1 LRANQKSKIEIP
13 KSKMFGM
20 VATSVMR
27 RTADIAQQ
35 RRWIVGGGV
44 VVIGLLCLWFFAVQ
58 VPADVV
64 SSYRFTG
71 GGDPVQL
78 PVLDLPTRLTNLALA
93 LVLVLVGA
101 FHAARGIKNSAVLFG
116 IGALLVLLIF
126 LTWSIRGA
134 SLNLTGLLESTL
146 IRSIPFLL
154 GALSGILC
162 ERSGII
168 NIAIEGMM
176 LTAAFVSVIVA
187 AFTGSLWLGLA
198 AGIGSGA
205 LIAGVHAVFSI
216 RFKVDQIISGTVIN
230 IFATG
235 ITNFLNLR
243 WLTVNQD
250 LNDSGTFTKIPIP
263 LLSQIPVVGTIL
275 FNQIILV
282 YVALV
287 LMFVVNFVLFQTRWG
302 LRTRAVGEHPK
313 AADTLGVDVFK
324 IRYINVIIGGML
336 AALGGCF
343 LTLGS
348 VGRFDKLM
356 TNGRGFIALAAM
368 IFGNWNPFGAFGASL
383 LFGFMDSL
391 QLKLQ
396 ILTSVIPSEFLLMAP
411 YLATMVVLAGVVGRV
426 RPPAAEGTPY
436 EKQ

>member
-1 LRANQKSKIEIP
+1 
-13 KSKMFGM
+13 MFGM
-20 VATSVMR
+20 VATAAARKASDV
-27 RTADIAQQ
+27 AQQ
-35 RRWIVGGGV
+35 RRWLVGGML
-44 VVIGLLCLWFFAVQ
+44 VVIGLLCLWFFAMQ
-58 VPADVV
+58 VPADVI
-64 SSYRFTG
+64 SKYRFSG

-78 PVLDLPTRLTNLALA
+78 PVIELPTRLTNFILALA
-93 LVLVLVGA
+93 LIAFGA
-101 FHAARGIKNSAVLFG
+101 FHITRGVAHSGALFG
-116 IGALLVLLIF
+116 VSASLLLAIF

-154 GALSGILC
+154 GALSGIMC

-176 LTAAFVSVIVA
+176 LTAAFVSVIVGA
-187 AFTGSLWLGLA
+187 LTGNLWIALVAGLL
-198 AGIGSGA
+198 SGA
-205 LIAGVHAVFSI
+205 LIAGAHAVLSI

-230 IFATG
+230 IFAAG
-235 ITNFLNLR
+235 LTNFLNLR
-243 WLTVNQD
+243 WLTVNQE
-250 LNDSGTFTKIPIP
+250 LNNSGTFAKLPIP
-263 LLSQIPVVGTIL
+263 FLSDIPVLGTIL

-282 YVALV
+282 YIALG
-287 LMFVVNFVLFQTRWG
+287 LMFAVNFLLFSTRWG

-313 AADTLGVDVFK
+313 AADTLGVNVFK
-324 IRYINVIIGGML
+324 IRYANVIFAGML
-336 AALGGCF
+336 AALGGAF

-368 IFGNWNPFGAFGASL
+368 IFGNWNPFGSFGASL

-411 YLATMVVLAGVVGRV
+411 YLATIIVLAGVVGRV
-426 RPPAAEGTPY
+426 RPPAAEGIPY

>member
-1 LRANQKSKIEIP
+1 
-13 KSKMFGM
+13 MFGM
-20 VATSVMR
+20 VATAAARKASDV
-27 RTADIAQQ
+27 AQQ
-35 RRWIVGGGV
+35 RRWLVGGMIV
-44 VVIGLLCLWFFAVQ
+44 ALGLLCLWFFALQ
-58 VPADVV
+58 VPADVI
-64 SSYRFTG
+64 SKYRFSG

-78 PVLDLPTRLTNLALA
+78 PVIELPTRLTNLILALA
-93 LVLVLVGA
+93 LIAFGA
-101 FHAARGIKNSAVLFG
+101 FHITRGVARSSALFG
-116 IGALLVLLIF
+116 VSASLLLAIF

-134 SLNLTGLLESTL
+134 SLNMTGLLESTL

-154 GALSGILC
+154 GALSGIMC

-176 LTAAFVSVIVA
+176 LTAAFVSVIVGA
-187 AFTGSLWLGLA
+187 LTGNLWIALVAGLL
-198 AGIGSGA
+198 SGA
-205 LIAGVHAVFSI
+205 VIAGAHAVLSI

-230 IFATG
+230 IFAAG
-235 ITNFLNLR
+235 LTNFLNLR
-243 WLTVNQD
+243 WLTVNQE
-250 LNDSGTFTKIPIP
+250 LNNSGTFAKLPIP
-263 LLSQIPVVGTIL
+263 FLSDIPVLGTIL

-282 YVALV
+282 YIALG
-287 LMFVVNFVLFQTRWG
+287 LMFVVNFLLFSTRWG

-313 AADTLGVDVFK
+313 AADTLGVNVFK
-324 IRYINVIIGGML
+324 IRYANVIFAGML
-336 AALGGCF
+336 AALGGAF

-368 IFGNWNPFGAFGASL
+368 IFGNWNPFGSFGASL

-411 YLATMVVLAGVVGRV
+411 YLATIIVLAGVVGRV
-426 RPPAAEGTPY
+426 RPPAAEGIPY

>member
-1 LRANQKSKIEIP
+1 
-13 KSKMFGM
+13 MFGM
-20 VATSVMR
+20 VATAAARKASDV
-27 RTADIAQQ
+27 AQQ
-35 RRWIVGGGV
+35 RRWLVGGML
-44 VVIGLLCLWFFAVQ
+44 VVIGLLCLWFFAMQ
-58 VPADVV
+58 VPADVI
-64 SSYRFTG
+64 SKYRFSG

-78 PVLDLPTRLTNLALA
+78 PVIELPTRLTNFILALA
-93 LVLVLVGA
+93 LIAFGA
-101 FHAARGIKNSAVLFG
+101 FHITRGVAHSGALFG
-116 IGALLVLLIF
+116 VSASLLLAIF

-154 GALSGILC
+154 GALSGIMC

-176 LTAAFVSVIVA
+176 LTAAFVSVIVGA
-187 AFTGSLWLGLA
+187 LTGNLWIALVAGLL
-198 AGIGSGA
+198 SGA
-205 LIAGVHAVFSI
+205 LIAGAHAVLSI

-230 IFATG
+230 IFAAG
-235 ITNFLNLR
+235 LTNFLNLR
-243 WLTVNQD
+243 WLTVNQE
-250 LNDSGTFTKIPIP
+250 LNNSGTFAKLPIP
-263 LLSQIPVVGTIL
+263 LLSDIPVLGTIL

-282 YVALV
+282 YIALG
-287 LMFVVNFVLFQTRWG
+287 LMFAVNFLLFSTRWG

-313 AADTLGVDVFK
+313 AADTLGVNVFK
-324 IRYINVIIGGML
+324 IRYANVIFAGML
-336 AALGGCF
+336 AALGGAF

-368 IFGNWNPFGAFGASL
+368 IFGNWNPFGSFGASL

-411 YLATMVVLAGVVGRV
+411 YLATIIVLAGVVGRV
-426 RPPAAEGTPY
+426 RPPAAEGIPY

>member
-1 LRANQKSKIEIP
+1 
-13 KSKMFGM
+13 MFGM
-20 VATSVMR
+20 VATGVMR
-27 RTADIAQQ
+27 RTADAAQQ
-35 RRWIVGGGV
+35 RRWISGGIIIV
-44 VVIGLLCLWFFAVQ
+44 LGLVFLWLFSIN
-58 VPADVV
+58 VPADEV
-64 SSYRFTG
+64 STYRFTG
-71 GGDPVQL
+71 GGDPIQL
-78 PVLDLPTRLTNLALA
+78 PELELPTATTNLILS
-93 LVLVLVGA
+93 LLLIGVGVL
-101 FHAARGIKNSAVLFG
+101 HAVRGIKNSGVLFG
-116 IGALLVLLIF
+116 VVSLLALSIF

-134 SLNLTGLLESTL
+134 SLNLTGLAESTL

-154 GALSGILC
+154 GALSGIMC

-187 AFTGSLWLGLA
+187 SATDSLWLGLI
-198 AGIGSGA
+198 AGLGSGA
-205 LIAGVHAVFSI
+205 LMAAVHAVFSI

-230 IFATG
+230 ILAVGLTSY
-235 ITNFLNLR
+235 LNLR
-243 WLTVNQD
+243 WLTPVQE
-250 LNDSGTFTKIPIP
+250 LNNAGTFPKIAIPVLSEIPI
-263 LLSQIPVVGTIL
+263 LGVIFFDQ
-275 FNQIILV
+275 NIIV
-282 YVALV
+282 YGALI
-287 LMFVVNFVLFQTRWG
+287 LMFIINFLLFSTRWG

-313 AADTLGVDVFK
+313 AADTLGVNVFR
-324 IRYINVIIGGML
+324 IRYVNVIAAGAI
-336 AALGGCF
+336 AALAGAF

-411 YLATMVVLAGVVGRV
+411 YLATMIVLAGVVGRV
-426 RPPAAEGTPY
+426 RPPAAEGIPY

>member
-1 LRANQKSKIEIP
+1 
-13 KSKMFGM
+13 MFGM
-20 VATSVMR
+20 VATSVAR
-27 RTADIAQQ
+27 KTSDFAQQ
-35 RRWIVGGGV
+35 RRWIAGALIVGV
-44 VVIGLLCLWFFAVQ
+44 GLLALWFFALQ
-58 VPADVV
+58 VPADQV
-64 SSYRFTG
+64 SKYRFSG
-71 GGDPVQL
+71 GGDAVQL
-78 PVLDLPTRLTNLALA
+78 PVVELPTGTTNLILSLLLIAFGIYH
-93 LVLVLVGA
+93 LV
-101 FHAARGIKNSAVLFG
+101 RGLTNSAVLFG
-116 IGALLVLLIF
+116 VIAFLLLAIF

-154 GALSGILC
+154 GALSGIMC

-176 LTAAFVSVIVA
+176 LTAAFVSVIVG
-187 AFTGSLWLGLA
+187 AFTGNLWIALV
-198 AGIGSGA
+198 AGVLSGA
-205 LIAGVHAVFSI
+205 LVAGAHALLSI

-230 IFATG
+230 IFAVG
-235 ITNFLNLR
+235 LTNFLNLR
-243 WLTVNQD
+243 WLTTNQE
-250 LNDSGTFTKIPIP
+250 LNDSGVFTKVPIP
-263 LLSQIPVVGTIL
+263 LLSEIPVLGTIL
-275 FNQIILV
+275 FNQIALV
-282 YVALV
+282 YIALL
-287 LMFVVNFVLFQTRWG
+287 LMFAVNFLLFSTRWG

-324 IRYINVIIGGML
+324 IRYVNVIFGGML
-336 AALGGCF
+336 AALGGVF

-411 YLATMVVLAGVVGRV
+411 YLATMIVLAGVVGRV
-426 RPPAAEGTPY
+426 RPPAAEGIPY

>member
-1 LRANQKSKIEIP
+1 
-13 KSKMFGM
+13 M

-27 RTADIAQQ
+27 KASDLAQQ
-35 RRWIVGGGV
+35 QRWIVGGVIV
-44 VVIGLLCLWFFAVQ
+44 VVGLLCVWFFGFQA
-58 VPADVV
+58 PADAV
-64 SSYRFTG
+64 SKYRFSG
-71 GGDPVQL
+71 GGDPIQL
-78 PVLDLPTRLTNLALA
+78 PTLELPTATTNLILSLLLIAFGIYH
-93 LVLVLVGA
+93 LV
-101 FHAARGIKNSAVLFG
+101 RGLKNSAVLFG
-116 IGALLVLLIF
+116 VVAFLLLAIF

-134 SLNLTGLLESTL
+134 SLNMTGLLESTL

-154 GALSGILC
+154 GALSGIMC

-176 LTAAFVSVIVA
+176 LTAAFVSVIVG
-187 AFTGSLWLGLA
+187 AFTDNLWLGLA
-198 AGIGSGA
+198 AGVVSGA

-230 IFATG
+230 IFAVG
-235 ITNFLNLR
+235 MTNFLNLR
-243 WLTVNQD
+243 WLTVNQE
-250 LNDSGTFTKIPIP
+250 LNDSGTFAKVPIPI
-263 LLSQIPVVGTIL
+263 LSQIPVLGTIL
-275 FNQIILV
+275 FNQIVLV
-282 YVALV
+282 YVALL
-287 LMFVVNFVLFQTRWG
+287 LMFFVNFLLFQTRWG

-324 IRYINVIIGGML
+324 IRYINVIFAGML
-336 AALGGCF
+336 AALGGAF

-426 RPPAAEGTPY
+426 RPPAAEGVPY

>member
-1 LRANQKSKIEIP
+1 
-13 KSKMFGM
+13 MFGM

-27 RTADIAQQ
+27 RTADVAQQ
-35 RRWIVGGGV
+35 RRWITGG
-44 VVIGLLCLWFFAVQ
+44 IIIALGLVMLWFMSVNVSAEQ
-58 VPADVV
+58 V
-64 SSYRFTG
+64 STYRFTG

-78 PVLDLPTRLTNLALA
+78 PTVGLPTATTNLFLS
-93 LVLVLVGA
+93 LLLIGVGVL
-101 FHAARGIKNSAVLFG
+101 HAARGIKNSGILFG
-116 IGALLVLLIF
+116 LVSLLALAIF

-134 SLNLTGLLESTL
+134 SLNLTGLAESTL
-146 IRSIPFLL
+146 IRAVPFLL
-154 GALSGILC
+154 GALSGIMC

-176 LTAAFVSVIVA
+176 LTAAFISVIVA
-187 AFTGSLWLGLA
+187 SASGNIWLGLA
-198 AGIGSGA
+198 AGVISGGM
-205 LIAGVHAVFSI
+205 IAGVHALFSI

-230 IFATG
+230 IFAVG
-235 ITNFLNLR
+235 ITNYLNLR
-243 WLTVNQD
+243 WLTPVQE
-250 LNDSGTFTKIPIP
+250 LNNSGTFDKIAIPFLADIPI
-263 LLSQIPVVGTIL
+263 LGVIF
-275 FNQIILV
+275 FNQNILV
-282 YVALV
+282 YTALI
-287 LMFVVNFVLFQTRWG
+287 LMLVVNFMLFSTRWG

-313 AADTLGVDVFK
+313 AADTLGVDVFR
-324 IRYINVIIGGML
+324 IRYTNVILAGML
-336 AALGGCF
+336 AALGGAF
-343 LTLGS
+343 LSIGS

-411 YLATMVVLAGVVGRV
+411 YLATMIVLAGVVGRV
-426 RPPAAEGTPY
+426 RPPAAEGVPY

>member
-1 LRANQKSKIEIP
+1 
-13 KSKMFGM
+13 MFGM

-27 RTADIAQQ
+27 KTSDIAQQ
-35 RRWIVGGGV
+35 RRWIVGGVIIV
-44 VVIGLLCLWFFAVQ
+44 VGLLCLWVFSIQ
-58 VPADVV
+58 VPGDVI
-64 SSYRFTG
+64 SKYRFSG

-78 PVLDLPTRLTNLALA
+78 PVVELPTATTNLILSILLIA
-93 LVLVLVGA
+93 VGA
-101 FHAARGIKNSAVLFG
+101 YHAARGIKNSGILFG
-116 IGALLVLLIF
+116 LVAFLLLAVF

-134 SLNLTGLLESTL
+134 SLNMTGLLESTL

-154 GALSGILC
+154 GALSGIMC

-176 LTAAFVSVIVA
+176 LTAAFVSVIVG
-187 AFTGSLWLGLA
+187 AFTGNLWIALA
-198 AGIGSGA
+198 AGVLSGA
-205 LIAGVHAVFSI
+205 VIAGVHAVFSI

-230 IFATG
+230 IFAVG
-235 ITNFLNLR
+235 LTNFLNLR
-243 WLTVNQD
+243 WLTVNQE
-250 LNDSGTFTKIPIP
+250 LNDSGTFSKVPIP
-263 LLSQIPVVGTIL
+263 FLSQIPVIGTIL
-275 FNQIILV
+275 FNQIALV
-282 YVALV
+282 YIALL
-287 LMFVVNFVLFQTRWG
+287 LMFFVNFLLFSTRWG

-313 AADTLGVDVFK
+313 AADTLGVNVFR
-324 IRYINVIIGGML
+324 IRYVNVIFAGML
-336 AALGGCF
+336 AALGGAF

-411 YLATMVVLAGVVGRV
+411 YLATMIVLAGVVGRV
-426 RPPAAEGTPY
+426 RAPAAEGVPY

>member
-1 LRANQKSKIEIP
+1 
-13 KSKMFGM
+13 MFGM

-27 RTADIAQQ
+27 RTGDAVQQ
-35 RRWIVGGGV
+35 RRWVSAGIIIALG
-44 VVIGLLCLWFFAVQ
+44 ILFLWFFAIS
-58 VPADVV
+58 VPGDAV
-64 SSYRFTG
+64 SKYRFTG

-78 PVLDLPTRLTNLALA
+78 PTVELPTGTTNLILA
-93 LVLVLVGA
+93 LLLIGIGI
-101 FHAARGIKNSAVLFG
+101 FHGVRGIKNSGVLFAT
-116 IGALLVLLIF
+116 IALLGLAIF

-134 SLNLTGLLESTL
+134 SLNLTGLAESTL

-154 GALSGILC
+154 GALSGIMC

-176 LTAAFVSVIVA
+176 LTAAFVSVIV
-187 AFTGSLWLGLA
+187 GSVSGNLWLGLI
-198 AGIGSGA
+198 AGLGAGA
-205 LIAGVHAVFSI
+205 LIAGAHAVFSI
-216 RFKVDQIISGTVIN
+216 RFNVDQIISGTVIN
-230 IFATG
+230 IFAVG
-235 ITNFLNLR
+235 LTNYLNLR
-243 WLTVNQD
+243 WLTPMQE
-250 LNDSGTFTKIPIP
+250 LNNSGTFDKIAIP
-263 LLSQIPVVGTIL
+263 GLAQIPVLGVIF
-275 FNQIILV
+275 FNQNILV
-282 YVALV
+282 YVTLI
-287 LMFVVNFVLFQTRWG
+287 LMLVVNFMLFSTRWG

-313 AADTLGVDVFK
+313 AADTLGVNVFR
-324 IRYINVIIGGML
+324 IRYTNVIFAGVL

-411 YLATMVVLAGVVGRV
+411 YLATMIVLAGVVGRV
-426 RPPAAEGTPY
+426 RAPAAEGVPY

>member
-1 LRANQKSKIEIP
+1 
-13 KSKMFGM
+13 M
-20 VATSVMR
+20 
-27 RTADIAQQ
+27 AQQ
-35 RRWIVGGGV
+35 RRWIVGAVIV
-44 VVIGLLCLWFFAVQ
+44 VAGLLCAYFFSLQ
-58 VPADVV
+58 VTGDAI

-78 PVLDLPTRLTNLALA
+78 PVVRLPTALTTLL
-93 LVLVLVGA
+93 LSVVLMAVGVI
-101 FHAARGIKNSAVLFG
+101 HATRGIKNTGVLFG
-116 IGALLVLLIF
+116 LVSFLLVTIF
-126 LTWSIRGA
+126 LTWSIRGQ

-154 GALSGILC
+154 GALSGLMC

-187 AFTGSLWLGLA
+187 SFTDNLWIGLA
-198 AGIGSGA
+198 AGVGSGA
-205 LIAGVHAVFSI
+205 LIAGIHAVFSI
-216 RFKVDQIISGTVIN
+216 KFKVDQIISGTVIN
-230 IFATG
+230 IFAVG
-235 ITNFLNLR
+235 LTNFLNLR
-243 WLTVNQD
+243 WLQINQD
-250 LNDSGTFTKIPIP
+250 LNDSGTFAKIPIP
-263 LLSQIPVVGTIL
+263 GLADIPVLGTVL
-275 FNQIILV
+275 FNQNILV
-282 YVALV
+282 YLAIA
-287 LMFVVNFVLFQTRWG
+287 LMFAINFLLFSTRWG

-313 AADTLGVDVFK
+313 AADTLGVNVFR
-324 IRYINVIIGGML
+324 IRYTNVIIAGML

-343 LTLGS
+343 LTLAS

-411 YLATMVVLAGVVGRV
+411 YLATMIVLAGVVGRV
-426 RPPAAEGTPY
+426 RAPAAEGIPY

>member
-1 LRANQKSKIEIP
+1 
-13 KSKMFGM
+13 MFGM

-27 RTADIAQQ
+27 RTSDVAQQ
-35 RRWIVGGGV
+35 RRWIAGALIIV
-44 VVIGLLCLWFFAVQ
+44 VGLLFLYFFSIQVAGDAV
-58 VPADVV
+58 
-64 SSYRFTG
+64 SKYRFSG
-71 GGDPVQL
+71 GGDPIQL
-78 PVLDLPTRLTNLALA
+78 PVIELPTATTNLVLA
-93 LVLVLVGA
+93 ILLIAVGA
-101 FHAARGIKNSAVLFG
+101 FHAARGIKNTGILFG
-116 IGALLVLLIF
+116 LVAFLILAVF

-154 GALSGILC
+154 GALSGIMC

-187 AFTGSLWLGLA
+187 SYVDNLWIGLA
-198 AGIGSGA
+198 AGIASGA

-216 RFKVDQIISGTVIN
+216 KFKVDQIISGTVIN
-230 IFATG
+230 IFAVG
-235 ITNFLNLR
+235 LTNFLNLR
-243 WLTVNQD
+243 WLTPVQE
-250 LNDSGTFTKIPIP
+250 LNDSGTFSKVPIP
-263 LLSQIPVVGTIL
+263 FLAQIPVLGTVL
-275 FNQIILV
+275 FNQTILV
-282 YVALV
+282 YSALI
-287 LMFVVNFVLFQTRWG
+287 LMFVVNFLLFSTRWG

-313 AADTLGVDVFK
+313 AADTLGVNVFL
-324 IRYINVIIGGML
+324 IRYTNVIFAGML
-336 AALGGCF
+336 AALGGVF
-343 LTLGS
+343 LTLAS

-411 YLATMVVLAGVVGRV
+411 YLATMIVLAGVVGRV
-426 RPPAAEGTPY
+426 RPPAAEGIPY

>member
-1 LRANQKSKIEIP
+1 
-13 KSKMFGM
+13 M
-20 VATSVMR
+20 VATSVVR
-27 RTADIAQQ
+27 KTTDFAQQ
-35 RRWIVGGGV
+35 RRWLVGGIIVAVGV
-44 VVIGLLCLWFFAVQ
+44 LCLWFFAIQ
-58 VPADVV
+58 VPADAV
-64 SSYRFTG
+64 SKYRFSG
-71 GGDPVQL
+71 GGDAVQL
-78 PVLDLPTRLTNLALA
+78 PVLELPTGTTNLL
-93 LVLVLVGA
+93 LCILLIVFGLYHLG
-101 FHAARGIKNSAVLFG
+101 RGIRNVGMVFG
-116 IGALLVLLIF
+116 VTALLLLLVF

-134 SLNLTGLLESTL
+134 SLNVTGLLESTL

-154 GALSGILC
+154 GALSGIMC

-176 LTAAFVSVIVA
+176 LTAAFVSVIVG
-187 AFTGSLWLGLA
+187 AFTGNLWIALV
-198 AGIGSGA
+198 AGILSGA
-205 LIAGVHAVFSI
+205 LIGGAHAFLSI

-230 IFATG
+230 IFAVG
-235 ITNFLNLR
+235 LTNFLNLR
-243 WLTVNQD
+243 WLTTNQE
-250 LNDSGTFTKIPIP
+250 LNDSGVFTKVPIP
-263 LLSQIPVVGTIL
+263 FLAEIPVVGTIL
-275 FNQIILV
+275 FNQIALV
-282 YVALV
+282 YIALL
-287 LMFVVNFVLFQTRWG
+287 LMFAVNFLLFSTRWG

-313 AADTLGVDVFK
+313 AADTLGVNVFK
-324 IRYINVIIGGML
+324 IRYVNVIFAGML
-336 AALGGCF
+336 AALGGAF

-411 YLATMVVLAGVVGRV
+411 YLATMIVLAGVVGRV
-426 RPPAAEGTPY
+426 RPPAAEGIPY

>member
-1 LRANQKSKIEIP
+1 
-13 KSKMFGM
+13 MFGM
-20 VATSVMR
+20 VATSAVR
-27 RTADIAQQ
+27 RTADAAKQH
-35 RRWIVGGGV
+35 RWITGGIIV
-44 VVIGLLCLWFFAVQ
+44 AIGLLCLWFLALQ
-58 VPADVV
+58 VPADET
-64 SSYRFTG
+64 SRYRFSG

-78 PVLDLPTRLTNLALA
+78 PVIELPTGTTNLILSI
-93 LVLVLVGA
+93 LLIVFGLYHLG
-101 FHAARGIKNSAVLFG
+101 RGIKNVGIVFG
-116 IGALLVLLIF
+116 VTALLLMMVF

-134 SLNLTGLLESTL
+134 SLNLTGLAESTL

-154 GALSGILC
+154 GALSGIMC

-176 LTAAFVSVIVA
+176 LTSAFVSVIVA
-187 AFTGSLWLGLA
+187 SFTDNLWLGLA
-198 AGIGSGA
+198 AGLGSGMLLAGAHA
-205 LIAGVHAVFSI
+205 LFSI
-216 RFKVDQIISGTVIN
+216 RFKMDQIISGTVIN
-230 IFATG
+230 IFAVGMTS
-235 ITNFLNLR
+235 FLNLR
-243 WLTVNQD
+243 WLTPVQE
-250 LNDSGTFTKIPIP
+250 LNDSGIFGKIALPG
-263 LLSQIPVVGTIL
+263 LAQIPVLGTIF
-275 FNQIILV
+275 FNQNILV
-282 YVALV
+282 YVALA
-287 LMFVVNFVLFQTRWG
+287 LMFFVNFLLFSTRWG

-324 IRYINVIIGGML
+324 IRYANVIFAGAL
-336 AALGGCF
+336 AALGGAF
-343 LTLGS
+343 LSVGS

-426 RPPAAEGTPY
+426 RPPAAEGVPY

>member
-1 LRANQKSKIEIP
+1 LSLI
-13 KSKMFGM
+13 
-20 VATSVMR
+20 
-27 RTADIAQQ
+27 
-35 RRWIVGGGV
+35 
-44 VVIGLLCLWFFAVQ
+44 VIGI
-58 VPADVV
+58 
-64 SSYRFTG
+64 G
-71 GGDPVQL
+71 I
-78 PVLDLPTRLTNLALA
+78 
-93 LVLVLVGA
+93 
-101 FHAARGIKNSAVLFG
+101 FHGVRGVKSTPLLFG
-116 IGALLVLLIF
+116 ITAGVLLATF
-126 LTWSIRGA
+126 LTWSVRDA
-134 SLNLTGLLESTL
+134 SLNLTGMLSSTL
-146 IRSIPFLL
+146 IRAIPFLL
-154 GALSGILC
+154 GALSGIMC

-282 YVALV
+282 YVALA

-313 AADTLGVDVFK
+313 AADTLGV
-324 IRYINVIIGGML
+324 
-336 AALGGCF
+336 
-343 LTLGS
+343 
-348 VGRFDKLM
+348 
-356 TNGRGFIALAAM
+356 
-368 IFGNWNPFGAFGASL
+368 
-383 LFGFMDSL
+383 
-391 QLKLQ
+391 
-396 ILTSVIPSEFLLMAP
+396 
-411 YLATMVVLAGVVGRV
+411 
-426 RPPAAEGTPY
+426 
-436 EKQ
+436 

>member
-1 LRANQKSKIEIP
+1 
-13 KSKMFGM
+13 MFGM

-27 RTADIAQQ
+27 RTADAAQQ
-35 RRWIVGGGV
+35 RRWVTAGIIIALG
-44 VVIGLLCLWFFAVQ
+44 ILCLWFFSIN
-58 VPADVV
+58 V
-64 SSYRFTG
+64 SGDEISKYGFTG
-71 GGDPVQL
+71 GGDPIQL
-78 PVLDLPTRLTNLALA
+78 PRISLPTATTNLILA
-93 LVLVLVGA
+93 LLFIGIGILHGV
-101 FHAARGIKNSAVLFG
+101 RGIKNSGLLFG
-116 IGALLVLLIF
+116 ILALLGLAIF

-134 SLNLTGLLESTL
+134 SLNLTGLAESTL

-176 LTAAFVSVIVA
+176 LTAAFISVIVA
-187 AFTGSLWLGLA
+187 SATDNLWLGLT
-198 AGIGSGA
+198 AGLVSGG
-205 LIAGVHAVFSI
+205 LIAGIHAVFSI

-230 IFATG
+230 IFAVG
-235 ITNFLNLR
+235 ITNYLNLR
-243 WLTVNQD
+243 WLTPVQE
-250 LNDSGTFTKIPIP
+250 LNNSGTFDKIAIP
-263 LLSQIPVVGTIL
+263 GLAQIPVLGVIF
-275 FNQIILV
+275 FNQNVLV
-282 YVALV
+282 YMTLI
-287 LMFVVNFVLFQTRWG
+287 LMFVVNFVLFSTRWG

-313 AADTLGVDVFK
+313 AADTLGVNVFR
-324 IRYINVIIGGML
+324 IRYTNVIL
-336 AALGGCF
+336 AGVLAGLAGCF

-411 YLATMVVLAGVVGRV
+411 YLATMIVLAGVVGRV
-426 RPPAAEGTPY
+426 RPPAAEGIPY

>member
-1 LRANQKSKIEIP
+1 
-13 KSKMFGM
+13 MFGM
-20 VATSVMR
+20 VATSVIR
-27 RTADIAQQ
+27 RTADVAQQ
-35 RRWIVGGGV
+35 RRWITAGV
-44 VVIGLLCLWFFAVQ
+44 IIALGLVFLWLFSLNVAGDVI
-58 VPADVV
+58 
-64 SSYRFTG
+64 SKYRFTG

-78 PVLDLPTRLTNLALA
+78 PTIDLPTATTNLILA
-93 LVLVLVGA
+93 LLLIGVGI
-101 FHAARGIKNSAVLFG
+101 FHGVRGVKSSGVLFAV
-116 IGALLVLLIF
+116 IALLGLAIF
-126 LTWSIRGA
+126 MTWSIRGA

-154 GALSGILC
+154 GALSGIMC

-176 LTAAFVSVIVA
+176 LTAAFISVVVA
-187 AFTGSLWLGLA
+187 SASGNLWLGLV
-198 AGIGSGA
+198 AGLVGGA

-230 IFATG
+230 IFAVG
-235 ITNFLNLR
+235 MTNYLNLR
-243 WLTVNQD
+243 WLTPVQE
-250 LNDSGTFTKIPIP
+250 LNNSGTFDKIAIPGLAQLPI
-263 LLSQIPVVGTIL
+263 LGTIF
-275 FNQIILV
+275 FNQNILV
-282 YVALV
+282 YVALI
-287 LMFVVNFVLFQTRWG
+287 LMFVVNFLLFSTRWG

-313 AADTLGVDVFK
+313 AADTLGVNVFL
-324 IRYINVIIGGML
+324 IRYTNVIFAGVL
-336 AALGGCF
+336 AALGGVF

-411 YLATMVVLAGVVGRV
+411 YLATMIVLAGVVGRV
-426 RPPAAEGTPY
+426 RPPAAEGIPY

>member
-1 LRANQKSKIEIP
+1 
-13 KSKMFGM
+13 MFGM
-20 VATSVMR
+20 VANQAIR
-27 RTADIAQQ
+27 RTADAAVQ
-35 RRWIVGGGV
+35 RRWITGG
-44 VVIGLLCLWFFAVQ
+44 IIIALGLVCLWLFSIN
-58 VPADVV
+58 VPADAV
-64 SSYRFTG
+64 SKYRFTG

-78 PVLDLPTRLTNLALA
+78 PTVDLPTGTTNLILSLLLIAFGIYHLVRGLTNSSVIFGVIALIILA
-93 LVLVLVGA
+93 
-101 FHAARGIKNSAVLFG
+101 
-116 IGALLVLLIF
+116 IF

-134 SLNLTGLLESTL
+134 SLNLTGLAESTL

-154 GALSGILC
+154 GALSGIMC

-187 AFTGSLWLGLA
+187 SASHDIWLGLVAGLGAGASLA
-198 AGIGSGA
+198 A
-205 LIAGVHAVFSI
+205 LHAVFSI

-230 IFATG
+230 IFAVG
-235 ITNFLNLR
+235 ITSYLNLR
-243 WLTVNQD
+243 WLTPIQE
-250 LNDSGTFTKIPIP
+250 LNNSGTFDKIAIPGLAQIPI
-263 LLSQIPVVGTIL
+263 LGVIF
-275 FNQIILV
+275 FNQNILV
-282 YVALV
+282 YAALI
-287 LMFVVNFVLFQTRWG
+287 LMFVVNFVLFSTRWG
-302 LRTRAVGEHPK
+302 LRTRAVGEHPQ
-313 AADTLGVDVFK
+313 AADTLGVNVFK
-324 IRYINVIIGGML
+324 IRYINVVIGGLL
-336 AALGGCF
+336 AALAGCF

-411 YLATMVVLAGVVGRV
+411 YLATMIILAGVVGRV
-426 RPPAAEGTPY
+426 RAPAAEGIPY

>member
-1 LRANQKSKIEIP
+1 
-13 KSKMFGM
+13 
-20 VATSVMR
+20 MR
-27 RTADIAQQ
+27 RTSDAAQQ
-35 RRWIVGGGV
+35 RRWISGAVIV
-44 VVIGLLCLWFFAVQ
+44 VLALLCLWFFALQ
-58 VPADVV
+58 VPAEAV
-64 SSYRFTG
+64 SKYRFSG
-71 GGDPVQL
+71 GGDAIQL
-78 PVLDLPTRLTNLALA
+78 PVVELPTSTTNLVLA
-93 LVLVLVGA
+93 ILLAAVGV
-101 FHAARGIKNSAVLFG
+101 FHAARGIKNTGVLFG
-116 IGALLVLLIF
+116 AVSFLLLAIF
-126 LTWSIRGA
+126 LTWSIRGQ

-154 GALSGILC
+154 GALSGIMC

-187 AFTGSLWLGLA
+187 SYFDNLWIGLA
-198 AGIGSGA
+198 AGIASGA
-205 LIAGVHAVFSI
+205 LIAAVHAVFSI
-216 RFKVDQIISGTVIN
+216 KFKVDQIISGTVIN
-230 IFATG
+230 IFAVG
-235 ITNFLNLR
+235 LTNFLNLR
-243 WLTVNQD
+243 WLTPVQE
-250 LNDSGTFTKIPIP
+250 LNDSGTFSKVPIP
-263 LLSQIPVVGTIL
+263 GLAQIPVLGTVL
-275 FNQIILV
+275 FNQTILV
-282 YVALV
+282 YLALA
-287 LMFVVNFVLFQTRWG
+287 LMFVVNFMLFSTRWG

-313 AADTLGVDVFK
+313 AADTLGVNVFR
-324 IRYINVIIGGML
+324 IRYINVTIAGML

-343 LTLGS
+343 LTLAS

-411 YLATMVVLAGVVGRV
+411 YLATMIVLAGVVGRV
-426 RPPAAEGTPY
+426 RPPAAEGVPY